1 MINENIEE
9 NLFSMLDGETDS
21 EIATLVR
28 ATIIRLLYTSCPLH
42 PSRWLAVLRNMVLAT
57 SVTRNTSESLTSS
70 GHDSVD
76 STHENDV
83 YGEDD
88 DNMISGPKQEQVN
101 WSAPISS
108 QFSRRNKHLRYRT
121 RVFAAECV
129 SHVPVAVGT
138 EPAHFDLLLAR
149 SAIAK
154 GTYLSNDWLV
164 LKLQELV
171 SLSYQ
176 ISTGQFEGMQPIGVQ
191 LLCLIMDKFGMTVDP
206 EFPGHIL
213 LEQFQAQLVS
223 AVKTAIS
230 TTSGP
235 LLLEAGLELAT
246 KVMTSSVICGDK
258 VALNRL
264 FLLISR
270 PLSDIEGLFYPSFA
284 DWVVCKIKV
293 RLLTAHAAVKCY
305 TYQFLRA
312 KENVPDEHQQ
322 LAPLLANSSTLLG
335 KYWVGAL
342 KDYFSIIFGLHSRIN
357 HKPFLD
363 GIQSLLVS
371 SKVQKYLDE
380 VWTLILQATALDAA
394 PVEFGADD
402 SEDVHEHMFISGRS
416 MVKLEE
422 SDFQFLWGQSV
433 LVLFHSHQSTENG
446 SVKMKLDCSKENFFS
461 NIVFYGLD
469 NPRPCDQVLP
479 VLLSLTTEA
488 FFSKDFLSVD
498 ICQELL
504 QALIYADCS
513 GAPVVSLFSKIIRLC
528 PDKFFEAEDF
538 VFVALELYSY
548 CLAMVLQSRDGNSQ
562 ELSSNNLLPELS
574 SASETMGCRMN
585 NKHLW
590 KLMMVL
596 LSTSHQSFQLVST
609 DQCLSN
615 IISFLHN
622 ILPFMK
628 KCFCR
633 KS

>member
-1 MINENIEE
+1 
-9 NLFSMLDGETDS
+9 
-21 EIATLVR
+21 
-28 ATIIRLLYTSCPLH
+28 
-42 PSRWLAVLRNMVLAT
+42 VLAT
-57 SVTRNTSESLTSS
+57 SVTRNMSEGLTSS
-70 GHDSVD
+70 GYDSVD

-246 KVMTSSVICGDK
+246 KVMTSSVIGGDK

-270 PLSDIEGLFYPSFA
+270 PLSDIEDLFYPSFA

-357 HKPFLD
+357 
-363 GIQSLLVS
+363 
-371 SKVQKYLDE
+371 VQKYLDE
-380 VWTLILQATALDAA
+380 VWALILQATALDAA

-416 MVKLEE
+416 MVKLEQ
-422 SDFQFLWGQSV
+422 SDFQFLWGLSV
-433 LVLFHSHQSTENG
+433 LVLFHSHQSTVNG

-528 PDKFFEAEDF
+528 PDKFFEEEDF
-538 VFVALELYSY
+538 VFVALELYSH
-548 CLAMVLQSRDGNSQ
+548 CLAMVLR
-562 ELSSNNLLPELS
+562 
-574 SASETMGCRMN
+574 R
-585 NKHLW
+585 
-590 KLMMVL
+590 
-596 LSTSHQSFQLVST
+596 
-609 DQCLSN
+609 
-615 IISFLHN
+615 
-622 ILPFMK
+622 
-628 KCFCR
+628 
-633 KS
+633 